1 MLILVG
7 LTGSCKNRYSVLI
20 VPIQRID
27 TGGVYF
33 NYSYS
38 DSNYTGHLPLE
49 IVSENFYETDSL
61 KVKFIKNKPGD
72 FAFVS
77 VVKRKWP
84 KDNDVVSLNV
94 NERALYGYHD
104 VDTKPLFE
112 GVNDVSK
119 NDSAIGYFFKEYY
132 TNMSDLKKTGVYIII
147 DGNGNSIY
155 KSSRITDDETLSQV
169 KKAITSMPEFTPPMN
184 EGDTVSVVYLIEVPV
199 PKSQP

>member
-1 MLILVG
+1 MV
-7 LTGSCKNRYSVLI
+7 

-61 KVKFIKNKPGD
+61 KIKVVKNKPDD
-72 FAFVS
+72 FEFVL

-84 KDNDVVSLNV
+84 KDDAVVSLNANDRV
-94 NERALYGYHD
+94 LYGYHD
-104 VDTKPLFE
+104 IETKPLFK
-112 GVNDVSK
+112 GINDESK
-119 NDSAIGYFFKEYY
+119 NDSAIGHFFKEYY
-132 TNMSDLKKTGVYIII
+132 SNIGDLKKTGVYIII
-147 DGNGNSIY
+147 DGKGNSIY
-155 KSSRITDDETLSQV
+155 KSSRIADNEILTQV
-169 KKAITSMPEFTPPMN
+169 KKAITSMPEFTSPMN